1 MVMLMPTTSGDSSL
15 GVLGI
20 LFWRIQESFTT
31 QGSPAGRPGPEQ
43 RPFHRRV
50 KRRFARARNP
60 RPIRALVRAYRS
72 DRNAVCVV

>member
-31 QGSPAGRPGPEQ
+31 QGSPAGPGLNKGL
-43 RPFHRRV
+43 FTG
-50 KRRFARARNP
+50 A
-60 RPIRALVRAYRS
+60 
-72 DRNAVCVV
+72 